1 MGNVRC
7 CIRADQSKGQ
17 KYASKTRTDLW
28 ALICHDINVTD
39 IAAWRTKLI
48 EMIVQEVEVEQ
59 RQLTGLTC
67 EQRSLSGR
75 QEVRTV
81 RLLAVMTNRK
91 SGGPALIG

>member
-59 RQLTGLTC
+59 RQLTGLK
-67 EQRSLSGR
+67 RVNNGR
-75 QEVRTV
+75 FQAVRRFV
-81 RLLAVMTNRK
+81 QSVCWQ
-91 SGGPALIG
+91 